1 MSEPIYLHYLYY
13 TNSARMPSVKIIFKT
28 KGPPTS
34 LKTMNQ
40 ILGSHKRIWEF
51 KENYGH
57 ISQKGTY
64 IRFITGGED
73 FKDFLEVWRLRTF
86 VPSKICRYQSWNT
99 NRQCDFLK
107 VESSID

>member
-51 KENYGH
+51 KESYGH